1 MFPRYKRQKGVS
13 IVAAIFLI
21 VILALM
27 GAGMV
32 SLLAT
37 SQQSINHEIT
47 SAKSYMAG
55 RTCLQWSM
63 YQMIYSPGTH
73 NGTINNF
80 NVNTSS
86 NLYNSTCIVDI
97 NLIPDADNNNPPLNF
112 YNINVTASYG
122 DITSPDYSKRK
133 MRVQYQPL
141 GN

>member
-1 MFPRYKRQKGVS
+1 
-13 IVAAIFLI
+13 
-21 VILALM
+21 M

>member
-1 MFPRYKRQKGVS
+1 
-13 IVAAIFLI
+13 
-21 VILALM
+21 M

-97 NLIPDADNNNPPLNF
+97 DLIPDADNNNPPLNF

>member
-1 MFPRYKRQKGVS
+1 MFPKHKKQAGIS
-13 IVAAIFLI
+13 IIAAIFLI

-27 GAGMV
+27 GVGMV

-63 YQMIYSPGTH
+63 YQMVHAPATH
-73 NGTINNF
+73 NATINNF

-86 NLYNSTCIVDI
+86 SLYNSTCIVDI
-97 NLIPDADNNNPPLNF
+97 DLIPDADNNNPPLNF

-122 DITSPDYSKRK
+122 GITSPDYSKRK
-133 MRVQYQPL
+133 MKMQYQPL